1 MTTKKAKERARMTTQ
16 MLNEN
21 KKKQDSGTREEFY
34 DIPSGWKALLEQ
46 DRQEE
51 LERQRMRYRFM
62 HPVGCNFERV
72 HRTPADKEYFQQWW
86 NRELPAICKWLRST
100 PSYLRT
106 ELDWVKKCHR
116 TFGSAEVYYEG
127 PGPGKSGKSGNRRNR
142 MKRRCE
148 RFKRVQL
155 RRALYMLK
163 AGKNILGLVAMLD
176 NLIERYDNELVAQG
190 LHPSDLRDHLRVC
203 NMSRVWDQQKQTEK
217 GVVRKNADLITKA
230 IVEDDS
236 HAIENEPQ
244 VMPLDISPSDLNTF
258 FKELQQRVNT
268 ELLNDA
274 DDLSEMR
281 MEGEARLEA
290 IEAIT
295 DMDMDMLNDADD
307 LSEVRME
314 GEARLEAIE
323 AIPDMDMD
331 NGIGDSGQL
340 PRAEK
345 EPEPPDI
352 EELLMRKKG
361 GR

>member
-1 MTTKKAKERARMTTQ
+1 
-16 MLNEN
+16 
-21 KKKQDSGTREEFY
+21 
-34 DIPSGWKALLEQ
+34 
-46 DRQEE
+46 
-51 LERQRMRYRFM
+51 MR
-62 HPVGCNFERV
+62 
-72 HRTPADKEYFQQWW
+72 
-86 NRELPAICKWLRST
+86 
-100 PSYLRT
+100 
-106 ELDWVKKCHR
+106 
-116 TFGSAEVYYEG
+116 
-127 PGPGKSGKSGNRRNR
+127 
-142 MKRRCE
+142 
-148 RFKRVQL
+148 
-155 RRALYMLK
+155 
-163 AGKNILGLVAMLD
+163 
-176 NLIERYDNELVAQG
+176 
-190 LHPSDLRDHLRVC
+190 
-203 NMSRVWDQQKQTEK
+203 DQQKQTEK
-217 GVVRKNADLITKA
+217 GVVRKNADLTTKA
-230 IVEDDS
+230 IAEDDS
-236 HAIENEPQ
+236 DAIENEPQ